1 MSAAPPLFPLSS
13 ERGLFLPKVQVDAA
27 IDGPTLRRTLGKWC
41 GLDLPVCLF
50 PDPVSA
56 RDRIVKAALSAERS
70 HVMVIGAE
78 PPLAHED
85 TTNLLLAELA
95 EVPRRIEACAD
106 RLAAVLIEPRG
117 ELAMLRA
124 IVTATRAVGA
134 ALLVDESRTA
144 GRLTNLTVTAELEI
158 EPDALLLGPS
168 LSEGLPFAAVFG
180 LADRSAEL
188 PQATLA
194 AVHRSLA
201 RLWREPVSDRLSER
215 GMRLRERFA
224 AAARRVGSSTR
235 LLGPAALLT
244 VTFRDEPECA
254 GEELRSK
261 WRRDLRVLGFEF
273 RDDILLCAED
283 PTELDDAIASAFER
297 ALAQQRQHLVAV
309 NARIESLPG
318 RSDDRLRDLGAT
330 ATFVHPT
337 TGRARVARDHRGLS
351 LVVDA
356 GPLGP
361 ATSVGVVS
369 RELCVGD
376 HRIEVE
382 VELEPWS
389 CDGGEAVFA
398 LIATDAASARRLQVV
413 VGRRDAHPG
422 RFAAAGV
429 DGRWGAEIE
438 LLGSRFTLAIERRL
452 GGFRCFIATHEMG
465 RRHWHDLGEF
475 TPAPPFGTLAVG
487 CRVVGRIVAQS
498 LVARLVRFER
508 TDVTKNTG
516 TEDSCP

>member
-1 MSAAPPLFPLSS
+1 MNAASPLFPLSS
-13 ERGLFLPKVQVDAA
+13 ERGLFRPTAQVDAA
-27 IDGPTLRRTLGKWC
+27 IDGAALLRSLARWC
-41 GLDLPVCLF
+41 GLDLPACLF

-70 HVMVIGAE
+70 HVLVVGAE
-78 PPLAHED
+78 PPLAHTD
-85 TTNLLLAELA
+85 TTNLSLGELG
-95 EVPRRIEACAD
+95 EVPRRIEACAE

-134 ALLVDESRTA
+134 SLLVDESRTA
-144 GRLTNLTVTAELEI
+144 GRLTNQTVTAELEI

-180 LADRSAEL
+180 LADRSADL
-188 PQATLA
+188 PKATLT
-194 AVHRSLA
+194 AVHRSLS
-201 RLWREPVSDRLSER
+201 RLAREPVSDRLSDR
-215 GMRLRERFA
+215 GMHLRERFA
-224 AAARRVGSSTR
+224 AFARRLGSSTR
-235 LLGPAALLT
+235 LVGPAALMTL
-244 VTFRDEPECA
+244 VFRDEPECS
-254 GEELRSK
+254 GEELRAK
-261 WRRDLRVLGFEF
+261 WRRDLRGLGFDH
-273 RDDILLCAED
+273 RDDILFCAED
-283 PTELDDAIASAFER
+283 AAELDDAIASAFER

-309 NARIESLPG
+309 NAKIETLPG

-330 ATFVHPT
+330 STFVHPT
-337 TGRARVARDHRGLS
+337 TGRARVVRDHSGLS
-351 LVVDA
+351 LVVDS

-369 RELCVGD
+369 RELCDGD

-398 LIATDAASARRLQVV
+398 LIATDVVTARRLQVV

-422 RFAAAGV
+422 RFAAVGV
-429 DGRWGAEIE
+429 DGRWGEETE

-452 GGFRCFIATHEMG
+452 GRFRGLIATHEAQ
-465 RRHWHDLGEF
+465 RRHWRDLGEF
-475 TPAPPFGTLAVG
+475 APAPAFGTLALG
-487 CRVVGRIVAQS
+487 CRVVGRIVAQN
-498 LVARLVRFER
+498 LAAKVLRFARLRVADHAGQE
-508 TDVTKNTG
+508 
-516 TEDSCP
+516 SS